1 MGTTI
6 RYTPRDVFE
15 TYPRP
20 QFCKKVERVGFELN
34 AHRAALMVAND
45 EGMTKT
51 YNRFHNP
58 EENDPR
64 IEKLR
69 QLHTALDIAVRDAY
83 GWQDIDL
90 GHGFHDTK
98 QGTRWTISPEA
109 QRQVLDRLLAL
120 NHERY
125 ELENGG

>member
-1 MGTTI
+1 MYVPSMVIERLPLPKTI
-6 RYTPRDVFE
+6 ESTPVINLDKARKDFMKSNK
-15 TYPRP
+15 T
-20 QFCKKVERVGFELN
+20 GL
-34 AHRAALMVAND
+34 
-45 EGMTKT
+45 TKT
-51 YNRFHNP
+51 YNRVHNP
-58 EENDPR
+58 EENDPG

-83 GWQDIDL
+83 GWQDIEL